1 MSDVTHLLAQWRDG
15 DARAF
20 DELVPLVYA
29 ELRQLA
35 DHYLQHERNGHTLQP
50 TALVH
55 EAYLRLAQ
63 QSGAG
68 FNNRVHFY
76 GAAATVM
83 RRILVDHAR
92 RRLALKRG
100 AGLAPIELNDAH
112 SAGIDLQVDF
122 IALDEALTP
131 VRRPLTGAG
140 TGRGTALL
148 RRPHRGRN
156 GDVAGRGSRDGE
168 TSVGLRARL
177 AAPGTHKQ
185 NVNSDGD
192 RFARSGEEPKVNT
205 EHWRQVEELY
215 AHVAGLDAA
224 ERVRVLSEKRRD
236 EPELVREVESLIAA
250 EPLDERFLS
259 TPWVNGAI
267 TADAAPSLAG
277 RTIGGFRLLESVGSG
292 GMGVVYRAER
302 DDPAFA
308 QQVAIKIVTAA
319 RWHRASLKQLNA
331 ERQHLASLHHPAH
344 RHAHRRRAHRG
355 WACLPGDGV
364 RRRAAHHD
372 FCRGRH
378 ADLDTRLRLFQQV
391 CRAVQYAHR
400 HSIVHR
406 DLKPANIL
414 VTPDGVPKILDF
426 GIARLLI
433 DPAEGIQQTTSGWL
447 RALTPNY
454 ASPEQIRGLPASV
467 ADDVYALGVLLFEL
481 LAGRVPYETAGRPLD
496 EVVKAVMEGPV
507 SRPSAVLAASQPGA
521 RTSELRGDLD
531 AIVLKAMD
539 KDSTRRYGSAQELAD
554 DLGRHLSG
562 QVVVAREPSFAYVV
576 ATLARRHRALVGA
589 SVVSVL
595 AILAALGV
603 SVVQTRRAIAERDRA
618 DQRFSDVRK
627 LANTLIFDIH
637 DAVRPLPGSTPVRQK
652 IVAEALK
659 YLEVLARDTRD
670 DALSLE
676 LGMAYKRI
684 AAVQGN
690 PSETNLGDR
699 EGAVSSYRKAIAVLT
714 PAADRSKSAAMEL
727 TRTQFSLVGTLTA
740 LGRSGEAMAVA
751 AEAQSF
757 AERLNAGGAG
767 DAEAA
772 RLLGTAYFWQATLA
786 PSGAGPGQAIPLWLK
801 AGEVFESLLA
811 ERPDDPDRQRNVAL
825 VAKYLGEQY
834 RRAGDLDQALVH
846 HRRAEEIDQ
855 RRVAQAPGSR
865 QAQLDLA
872 QDRSSL
878 GGLYRQKGQLKEAA
892 VSLEQSLAVR
902 QKLSDSDPKDD
913 FLRGR
918 LAYAHSL
925 LAATYADMGNYDDA
939 LSGTREALAITESRR
954 PLDAQGQL
962 ELAQYLVQ
970 LASLERKARQDA
982 RACEHLRQAAA
993 ALARDDLERTG
1004 AEAEAFRKTLS
1015 ADLLACPAGPTPSSR
1030 Q

>member
-1 MSDVTHLLAQWRDG
+1 M
-15 DARAF
+15 
-20 DELVPLVYA
+20 P
-29 ELRQLA
+29 
-35 DHYLQHERNGHTLQP
+35 
-50 TALVH
+50 
-55 EAYLRLAQ
+55 
-63 QSGAG
+63 
-68 FNNRVHFY
+68 
-76 GAAATVM
+76 
-83 RRILVDHAR
+83 
-92 RRLALKRG
+92 
-100 AGLAPIELNDAH
+100 
-112 SAGIDLQVDF
+112 
-122 IALDEALTP
+122 
-131 VRRPLTGAG
+131 
-140 TGRGTALL
+140 
-148 RRPHRGRN
+148 
-156 GDVAGRGSRDGE
+156 
-168 TSVGLRARL
+168 
-177 AAPGTHKQ
+177 
-185 NVNSDGD
+185 
-192 RFARSGEEPKVNT
+192 
-205 EHWRQVEELY
+205 
-215 AHVAGLDAA
+215 
-224 ERVRVLSEKRRD
+224 
-236 EPELVREVESLIAA
+236 
-250 EPLDERFLS
+250 
-259 TPWVNGAI
+259 
-267 TADAAPSLAG
+267 
-277 RTIGGFRLLESVGSG
+277 
-292 GMGVVYRAER
+292 
-302 DDPAFA
+302 
-308 QQVAIKIVTAA
+308 
-319 RWHRASLKQLNA
+319 
-331 ERQHLASLHHPAH
+331 
-344 RHAHRRRAHRG
+344 
-355 WACLPGDGV
+355 WACCCSSCL
-364 RRRAAHHD
+364 
-372 FCRGRH
+372 
-378 ADLDTRLRLFQQV
+378 
-391 CRAVQYAHR
+391 
-400 HSIVHR
+400 S
-406 DLKPANIL
+406 
-414 VTPDGVPKILDF
+414 
-426 GIARLLI
+426 
-433 DPAEGIQQTTSGWL
+433 
-447 RALTPNY
+447 
-454 ASPEQIRGLPASV
+454 
-467 ADDVYALGVLLFEL
+467 
-481 LAGRVPYETAGRPLD
+481 GRVPYETAGRPLD

>member
-1 MSDVTHLLAQWRDG
+1 M
-15 DARAF
+15 
-20 DELVPLVYA
+20 
-29 ELRQLA
+29 
-35 DHYLQHERNGHTLQP
+35 
-50 TALVH
+50 
-55 EAYLRLAQ
+55 
-63 QSGAG
+63 
-68 FNNRVHFY
+68 
-76 GAAATVM
+76 
-83 RRILVDHAR
+83 
-92 RRLALKRG
+92 
-100 AGLAPIELNDAH
+100 
-112 SAGIDLQVDF
+112 
-122 IALDEALTP
+122 
-131 VRRPLTGAG
+131 
-140 TGRGTALL
+140 
-148 RRPHRGRN
+148 
-156 GDVAGRGSRDGE
+156 
-168 TSVGLRARL
+168 
-177 AAPGTHKQ
+177 
-185 NVNSDGD
+185 
-192 RFARSGEEPKVNT
+192 NT

-250 EPLDERFLS
+250 EPLDDHFLS
-259 TPWVNGAI
+259 TPWVTGAI
-267 TADAAPSLAG
+267 TGDAAPSLAG

-302 DDPAFA
+302 DDPSFA

-319 RWHRASLKQLNA
+319 RWHQASLKQLNA
-331 ERQHLASLHHPAH
+331 ERQHLAALHHPHIVTLIDGGLTEDGFAYLVMEYIE
-344 RHAHRRRAHRG
+344 G
-355 WACLPGDGV
+355 LPITT
-364 RRRAAHHD
+364 
-372 FCRGRH
+372 FCRERS

-433 DPAEGIQQTTSGWL
+433 DPAEGILQTTSGWL

-467 ADDVYALGVLLFEL
+467 ADDIYALGVLLFEL
-481 LAGRVPYETAGRPLD
+481 LVGRVPYETAGRPLD

-521 RTSELRGDLD
+521 RTSRLRGDLD

-554 DLGRHLSG
+554 DIGRHLSG

-603 SVVQTRRAIAERDRA
+603 SVVQTRRAIAECDRA

-637 DAVRPLPGSTPVRQK
+637 DAVRQLPGSTPVRQK
-652 IVAEALK
+652 IVSEALR
-659 YLEVLARDTRD
+659 YPEVLARDTRD
-670 DALSLE
+670 DALRLE
-676 LGMAYKRI
+676 LGMAYQRI
-684 AAVQGN
+684 GAVQGN
-690 PSETNLGDR
+690 PTETNLGDR
-699 EGAVSSYRKAIAVLT
+699 EGAASSYRKAIAVLT
-714 PAADRSKSAAMEL
+714 PAAGRSKSAAMEL
-727 TRTQFSLVGTLTA
+727 TRAQFALVATLNA

-751 AEAQSF
+751 AEAQSS

-767 DAEAA
+767 DAETG

-801 AGEVFESLLA
+801 AGEVL
-811 ERPDDPDRQRNVAL
+811 
-825 VAKYLGEQY
+825 
-834 RRAGDLDQALVH
+834 
-846 HRRAEEIDQ
+846 HRSWPSGPTTRIATQ
-855 RRVAQAPGSR
+855 RRVGREVSGRAIWPRRRSGSGAGPPPPCRGDRPAACRSGTWQPPGATGPGARPREPWRAVPSEGAVEGSGRQSR
-865 QAQLDLA
+865 AEPG
-872 QDRSSL
+872 RSP
-878 GGLYRQKGQLKEAA
+878 EA
-892 VSLEQSLAVR
+892 
-902 QKLSDSDPKDD
+902 
-913 FLRGR
+913 GR
-918 LAYAHSL
+918 LGSQGRFPAWPAGVCPL
-925 LAATYADMGNYDDA
+925 ALAATYAEMGNYDDA
-939 LSGTREALAITESRR
+939 LDGTREALAITESRR

-962 ELAQYLVQ
+962 ELAQYLAQ
-970 LASLERKARQDA
+970 LASLERKAGLDA

-993 ALARDDLERTG
+993 ALARGTEARTG
-1004 AEAEAFRKTLS
+1004 LEAEAFRKTLS